1 MEDVPNQMFVLAIKD
16 IVDQHALYVSYLS
29 DLTIIFLDSEMHVFN
44 KKEVT

>member
-16 IVDQHALYVSYLS
+16 IVDQHALYVSYLAN
-29 DLTIIFLDSEMHVFN
+29 LTILFLDSEMHVFN